1 MGTSKE
7 ESAGTYALPRV
18 SCGLP
23 LYHIPPLFLL
33 FFLGGGGCQL
43 HTSPRYVLLLLLN
56 IFQKAIGL
64 VQKWCCS
71 GKVFFSRKTINLGTK
86 HLIFIPG
93 IRFWGS
99 YIQKIT
105 FNITTPLYLKPRKLW
120 SGASPLTRALS
131 KGPVAGGDD
140 IKENLI
146 WSFWWHDPSNP
157 ILGDII
163 RCFVPRISCFLEKK
177 TLPKQ
182 HHFKVEICWN
192 YQ

>member
-1 MGTSKE
+1 MPYLGFLVASPYI
-7 ESAGTYALPRV
+7 TYL
-18 SCGLP
+18 
-23 LYHIPPLFLL
+23 LY
-33 FFLGGGGCQL
+33 FFYFFWRGGCQL

-131 KGPVAGGDD
+131 KGSRG
-140 IKENLI
+140 
-146 WSFWWHDPSNP
+146 WWHKGKSYMK
-157 ILGDII
+157 
-163 RCFVPRISCFLEKK
+163 FLMAWPLKPDTRWYYK
-177 TLPKQ
+177 MFCTKD
-182 HHFKVEICWN
+182 
-192 YQ
+192 